1 MAFLAEAPVQ
11 CAWAGRA
18 HGGSGRSLCMG
29 IGSWPV
35 FLSTSH
41 CVLIS
46 GKLMDCG
53 WDGQIDGC
61 MITEKSMWVAKENTQ
76 GVNCWVGGQLDEGV
90 LERRDIEMP

>member
-1 MAFLAEAPVQ
+1 VAFLAEAPVQ

-53 WDGQIDGC
+53 WDVQ
-61 MITEKSMWVAKENTQ
+61 EKSRMAPRAPPLYHSKKAASLCAGRAAPYTAHTS
-76 GVNCWVGGQLDEGV
+76 V
-90 LERRDIEMP
+90 LTLLLS

>member
-1 MAFLAEAPVQ
+1 MTGWKVGLEYGWVNR
-11 CAWAGRA
+11 WKVG
-18 HGGSGRSLCMG
+18 
-29 IGSWPV
+29 
-35 FLSTSH
+35 
-41 CVLIS
+41 
-46 GKLMDCG
+46 LMDCG